1 MVTAL
6 GCFTLAP
13 LSTATSPQEREVRRA
28 AAPFTHPRYEP
39 GEELGRGAQGV
50 VVRVVDREAPEV
62 ARVAKVFRAG
72 AFHEDALAGEFA
84 LLTRARIPGLARAH
98 DLARCEVTGAPFLV
112 EDFADGPEAAAWV
125 GASAARLGQAL
136 AGVAATLALLH
147 DAGFVHGDLKPAHVR
162 VVGPVEAP
170 RTLLLD
176 LGAAVMR
183 AGTDGAPHAF
193 TPAFAAPEVAAGAA
207 PSARADLYGLGALG
221 WAIATGQP
229 PARGAAR
236 APLRS
241 IAPWVPPAVADV
253 IEALL
258 ATHPRDRPGD
268 AREVLLRLGAAQSA
282 AGLPVARPPAPIGR
296 ERELLALL
304 DGGARA
310 PAVRYL
316 VGPSGSGKS
325 HLARE
330 LVTRTLLAGQRA
342 RLLRFPAAGPQV
354 AGVIAYLR
362 GNDVALPFLEAD
374 RGAPLL
380 LVIDDLQHA
389 PAELGAALEL
399 HRCRAAASGRV
410 RVIAAARE
418 APDGAAAI
426 TLGALDEDGFA
437 ALCHA
442 LGIEGRA
449 AVDQARAASG
459 KNPGWLVAS
468 AGAVPLTRDTALGR
482 VRALSPVA
490 TALLAAIALLGGEA
504 SAALCARVAP
514 GAEALA
520 ELLGASLVDRRSDGA
535 RTVYTLTAPALGRE
549 LGAALASFER
559 VDRAAEALL
568 ADPDAPVAAL
578 LAVAGA
584 PDPPA
589 RRAELLA
596 RAGAAARA
604 EGRHAEEIDA
614 LFGLAADPAL
624 RTPAL
629 LLRLERLAR
638 DTGVAAA
645 HAAHRRVLDWLDEA
659 AELHPRVLPLA
670 LRRRAEKAARDGDF
684 AAARALAEQARRAAA
699 GDPAGEA
706 LALGTTGLV
715 ALFAASYAEAERALG
730 EARARLAAA
739 PLDDPEEVARVDHNL
754 GVVALYRGRHEDAVV
769 AFERSLTAKRA
780 LGDRAGMRSCL
791 LNLGLSLA
799 RVGRLDDAEGA
810 LGEAALLARSL
821 GQTAG
826 RGWVLAALADVAVRR
841 GDAAA
846 AERHIGEAAA
856 LEQALPA
863 AVRADLGIL
872 RAQVAL
878 LEGDGAR
885 ALQAIG
891 ALDREA
897 RGGDAL
903 VDARALAIEAG
914 ACLALLPVDRR
925 RAAKLAV
932 AAVRRA
938 REAGLPEAEAQAVAA
953 LRAARGRPAAAPRY
967 AGPVDA
973 PPHRDAD
980 AALWAWLGEL
990 SSGLPRAEAAM
1001 ALARLVGSSG
1011 GAERAFVAAVDAAGT
1026 AREAWGVD
1034 LDGLPLAE
1042 AQARLPADLVR
1053 AALAREEPIY
1063 QRDVPTAGG
1072 RGARLAIAG
1081 PDAGG
1086 GARALVILEHRF
1098 APGAFDRVAAPE
1110 AKRWATLASLLLR
1123 LGGPAATR
1131 DPRDAIE
1138 PAAPPSPPDSAPAL
1152 TTAFPITAPRRTF
1165 PGVVG
1170 RSPALLRALARLE
1183 AALDGE
1189 LPVLIVG
1196 ETGSGKEV
1204 FARALHDLGPRAARP
1219 FVAVNCGAIPDSL
1232 FEAELFGHARGSF
1245 TGADRARPGLVARAH
1260 GGTLFLD
1267 EIGELP
1273 LLRQAALLRV
1283 LQERRY
1289 RPVGGDE
1296 ELPVD
1301 VRVVAATN
1309 RDLERAVAERAFR
1322 QDLYYRLNAVVIRVP
1337 PLRER
1342 AEDVPELARAFLVR
1356 AGSAA
1361 ALSPEVEA
1369 ALEDHGWPGNVREL
1383 EHVMARL
1390 SLLRVPVIK
1399 SEHLPRQ
1406 LRAAPTRAR
1415 TAPPPAVEV
1424 DPPVEVDPRVEVE
1437 RALAAVGGN
1446 ISHAA
1451 ARLGLTRQG
1460 LKKRMVRLGMRPPR
1474 GDVEKAG

>member
-1 MVTAL
+1 MSRPPA
-6 GCFTLAP
+6 
-13 LSTATSPQEREVRRA
+13 
-28 AAPFTHPRYEP
+28 FTHPRYAP

-72 AFHEDALAGEFA
+72 AFREEALAGEFA
-84 LLTRARIPGLARAH
+84 LLARARIPGLARAH
-98 DLARCEVTGAPFLV
+98 DLARCARTGAPFLV

-125 GASAARLGQAL
+125 GAQAARLGQVL
-136 AGVAATLALLH
+136 AGVAVTLALLH
-147 DAGFVHGDLKPAHVR
+147 DAGFAHGDLKPAHVR
-162 VVGPVEAP
+162 VEGPAGAP
-170 RTLLLD
+170 RTVLLD
-176 LGAAVMR
+176 LGAAVMCAR
-183 AGTDGAPHAF
+183 AASEPHAF
-193 TPAFAAPEVAAGAA
+193 TPAFAAPEVAAGAP

-221 WAIATGQP
+221 WAIAAGQP
-229 PARGAAR
+229 PARGGPR
-236 APLRS
+236 PPLRS
-241 IAPWVPPAVADV
+241 LAPWVPPAVADL

-268 AREVLLRLGAAQSA
+268 AREVLLRLGVAQSA

-296 ERELLALL
+296 DRELAALL
-304 DGGARA
+304 NEGAGR

-330 LVTRTLLAGQRA
+330 LVTRTLLAGRSA
-342 RLLRFPAAGPQV
+342 RLLRFPAAGPLL
-354 AGVIAYLR
+354 AGVVAFLR

-374 RGAPLL
+374 RGRGAPLL
-380 LVIDDLQHA
+380 LVLDDLQHA
-389 PAELGAALEL
+389 PAELTAALEL
-399 HRCRAAASGRV
+399 HRCRIASALEIETARRRV
-410 RVIAAARE
+410 HVVAAARE
-418 APDGAAAI
+418 APDGAEAVA
-426 TLGALDEDGFA
+426 LGALDDAGFE
-437 ALCHA
+437 ALCGA

-449 AVDQARAASG
+449 ARDQARTASG

-482 VRALSPVA
+482 VRQLSPAA
-490 TALLAAIALLGGEA
+490 TELLAAIALLGGEA
-504 SAALCARVAP
+504 SATLCGRLVSFGEP
-514 GAEALA
+514 LVGEPLG
-520 ELLGASLVDRRSDGA
+520 ELLTASLVDRRADGP
-535 RTVYTLTAPALGRE
+535 RTVYTLTAPALARD
-549 LGAALASFER
+549 LAAALTTFDR
-559 VDRAAEALL
+559 VDRAAAALL
-568 ADPDAPVAAL
+568 AEPDAPVAAL
-578 LAVAGA
+578 LAAAGA

-596 RAGAAARA
+596 RAAAAARA
-604 EGRHAEEIDA
+604 EGRSAEEIDA
-614 LFGLAADPAL
+614 LFGLAAEVTQ
-624 RTPAL
+624 RTPEL

-638 DTGVAAA
+638 DCGVTEAP
-645 HAAHRRVLDWLDEA
+645 AAHRRVLDWLDEA
-659 AELHPRVLPLA
+659 AAIHPRVLPLA
-670 LRRRAEKAARDGDF
+670 LRRRAERAARDGDG
-684 AAARALAEQARRAAA
+684 AGARGLAEQAQRAAA
-699 GDPAGEA
+699 GDPVGEA
-706 LALGTTGLV
+706 LALGTAGLV
-715 ALFAASYAEAERALG
+715 ALFGASYAEAERALG
-730 EARARLAAA
+730 EARARLASVEVH
-739 PLDDPEEVARVDHNL
+739 DPEEVARVDHNL
-754 GVVALYRGRHEDAVV
+754 GVVALYRGRHDDAVV

-780 LGDRAGMRSCL
+780 LGDRAGMRSSL
-791 LNLGLSLA
+791 LNLGLALA

-810 LGEAALLARSL
+810 LGEAELLARSL

-846 AERHIGEAAA
+846 AERRLAEAAS
-856 LEQALPA
+856 LEQALPV

-878 LEGDGAR
+878 LEGDGGR
-885 ALQAIG
+885 ALVCIG
-891 ALDREA
+891 ALDAAA
-897 RGGDAL
+897 RAGDAL
-903 VDARALAIEAG
+903 VDARALAIEAA
-914 ACLALLPVDRR
+914 ACLAMLPVDRR

-938 REAGLPEAEAQAVAA
+938 REAGLPEAEAQALAA
-953 LRAARGRPAAAPRY
+953 LRAARGGREAAPRY

-980 AALWAWLGEL
+980 PALWAWLGEL
-990 SSGLPRAEAAM
+990 SSGAPRGEAAL
-1001 ALARLVGSSG
+1001 ALARLVGKSS

-1042 AQARLPADLVR
+1042 ARARLPADLVR
-1053 AALAREEPIY
+1053 AVLAREEPIY
-1063 QRDVPTAGG
+1063 QRDAPTAGG
-1072 RGARLAIAG
+1072 RGARLAV
-1081 PDAGG
+1081 AGG
-1086 GARALVILEHRF
+1086 GAAPARAVVILEHRF
-1098 APGAFDRVAAPE
+1098 AAGAFDRVTASE
-1110 AKRWATLASLLLR
+1110 AKRWATLAGLLLR
-1123 LGGPAATR
+1123 LDAPAEARAER
-1131 DPRDAIE
+1131 DQGEERDERDDDVALPTPRG
-1138 PAAPPSPPDSAPAL
+1138 SAPAL
-1152 TTAFPITAPRRTF
+1152 TTAFPITGPRRSF
-1165 PGVVG
+1165 PGIVG

-1273 LLRQAALLRV
+1273 VARQAALLRV

-1296 ELPVD
+1296 ELPFD
-1301 VRVVAATN
+1301 ARVVAATN

-1322 QDLYYRLNAVVIRVP
+1322 QDLYYRLNAVEIRVP

-1342 AEDVPELARAFLVR
+1342 AEDVPELARSFLR
-1356 AGSAA
+1356 LAGSEA
-1361 ALSPEVEA
+1361 ALAPEVEA
-1369 ALEDHGWPGNVREL
+1369 ALEAHAWPGNVREL
-1383 EHVMARL
+1383 EHVMQRL
-1390 SLLRVPVIK
+1390 SLLRVPVIGA
-1399 SEHLPRQ
+1399 EHLPRQ
-1406 LRAAPTRAR
+1406 LRAATPRAQAAR
-1415 TAPPPAVEV
+1415 TGPRAVAI
-1424 DPPVEVDPRVEVE
+1424 DPRVEVE
-1437 RALAAVGGN
+1437 RALAASDGN

-1474 GDVEKAG
+1474 SDEEKAG